1 MKYKTLLFDVD
12 DTLLDFKQ
20 NEQVSM
26 QKLFDYVGHPLT
38 EEIFE
43 RYKRINHQL
52 WASFECGE
60 ITKDEVIGTRF
71 QKLFSELSIDV
82 TGKQVEAYY
91 QEQLSNGVYLFE
103 GAYELCQQLSTEFD
117 LYIVTNGI
125 ANTQYKRLKSAG
137 LDKLFQS
144 IFVSEEV
151 GYQKPDIQFFQ
162 RVFEDIKSF
171 EKDRTL
177 IIGDSLTSDI
187 LGGNNAG
194 IDTCW
199 YNPRK
204 LEEHELIKATYEI
217 HQLNEILDIVY
228 E

>member
-12 DTLLDFKQ
+12 DTLLDFKK
-20 NEQVSM
+20 NEEVSI
-26 QKLFDYVGHPLT
+26 QKLFDYVGCPLT

-71 QKLFSELSIDV
+71 QQLFKELSVDI
-82 TGKQVEAYY
+82 TGKEVENYY
-91 QEQLSNGVYLFE
+91 QEQLSNGVYMFE
-103 GAYELCQQLSTEFD
+103 GAYELCETLSKQFD

-125 ANTQYKRLKSAG
+125 AYTQYKRLKSAG
-137 LDKLFQS
+137 LDKLFKA

-151 GYQKPDIQFFQ
+151 GYQKPDIQFFH
-162 RVFEDIKSF
+162 RVFDQIQSF
-171 EKDRTL
+171 EKENTL

-199 YNPRK
+199 FNKRK
-204 LEEHELIKATYEI
+204 LDEHELIKATYEI
-217 HQLNEILDIVY
+217 HSLNEILDIVY
-228 E
+228 